1 VAGDWWP
8 ADYKGPPLVSL
19 EAAAADGLGL
29 KLGDEITLNVLGRNI
44 SGKIANLRK
53 VNWRSLGINFVFVFS
68 PNTFA
73 GAPHTELATAT
84 YPPGG
89 DPAREVMLL
98 KEVSNAFPAV
108 TSVRVKDA
116 LDAVAEITAQ
126 LAVAIRGASGVALL
140 ASVLVLGG
148 ALAAGR
154 RTRTYDAVILK
165 TLGATRRQLLK
176 AILYEY
182 GLLGAATAIFGV
194 LAGSLAAW
202 GIVTRVMR
210 IEGFVWLWSSAIT
223 AAVIALVVT
232 VGLGLAGTWRI
243 LGQKPA
249 PYLRDL

>member
-1 VAGDWWP
+1 
-8 ADYKGPPLVSL
+8 
-19 EAAAADGLGL
+19 
-29 KLGDEITLNVLGRNI
+29 
-44 SGKIANLRK
+44 
-53 VNWRSLGINFVFVFS
+53 
-68 PNTFA
+68 
-73 GAPHTELATAT
+73 
-84 YPPGG
+84 
-89 DPAREVMLL
+89 M
-98 KEVSNAFPAV
+98 
-108 TSVRVKDA
+108 
-116 LDAVAEITAQ
+116 
-126 LAVAIRGASGVALL
+126 
-140 ASVLVLGG
+140 
-148 ALAAGR
+148 
-154 RTRTYDAVILK
+154 ILK